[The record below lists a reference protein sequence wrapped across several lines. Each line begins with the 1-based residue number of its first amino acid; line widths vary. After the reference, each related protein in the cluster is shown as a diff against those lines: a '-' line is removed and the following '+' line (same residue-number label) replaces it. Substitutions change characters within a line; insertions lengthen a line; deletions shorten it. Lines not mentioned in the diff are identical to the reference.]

1 MREYLDLPTMPEYV
15 SIKEAAKM
23 LGVSDKRVYA
33 YIEDGR
39 LPAVRAAHVIMIPIE
54 EVKKFKPKISGRPRK
69 NTPTWRTSPEDN
81 MLLTTSLI
89 VPIRANQRERLQ
101 QKLEELKQEG
111 EHIFPGTIARY
122 LIWSKIHPGAL
133 EILLIWRST
142 TKPEEA
148 EWAEMLGQFQ
158 QALADVLD
166 WKSARYDEGQV
177 LLHT

>member
-39 LPAVRAAHVIMIPIE
+39 LPAVRAAHVIMISIE

-69 NTPTWRTSPEDN
+69 NTPAWRTSPEDN
-81 MLLTTSLI
+81 MLLTTSI
-89 VPIRANQRERLQ
+89 FVVIPANQRERLQ

-111 EHIFPGTIARY
+111 EYVFPGTVARY
-122 LIWSKIHPGAL
+122 IIWSETHPGAL

-142 TKPEEA
+142 TMPEEA
-148 EWAEMLGQFQ
+148 ERAEALVQFQ

-166 WKSARYDEGQV
+166 WERARYDEGRV

>member
-1 MREYLDLPTMPEYV
+1 MREYLDLPTIPEYV

-69 NTPTWRTSPEDN
+69 NTPAWRTSPEDN
-81 MLLTTSLI
+81 MLLTTSI
-89 VPIRANQRERLQ
+89 FVPVPTDQRERLQ
-101 QKLEELKQEG
+101 QRLEELKQEG
-111 EHIFPGTIARY
+111 EHVFPGTVSRY
-122 LIWSKIHPGAL
+122 IIWSKTHPGVL

-142 TKPEEA
+142 SLPEEA
-148 EWAEMLGQFQ
+148 DRAKALDKFQ
-158 QALADVLD
+158 RALAKVLD
-166 WKSARYDEGQV
+166 WDTAQYNNGEV
-177 LLHT
+177 LMHT

>member
-39 LPAVRAAHVIMIPIE
+39 LPAVRAAHVIMISIE

-69 NTPTWRTSPEDN
+69 NTPAWRTSPEDN
-81 MLLTTSLI
+81 LLITTSI
-89 VPIRANQRERLQ
+89 FVQIRANQQERLHRHIEDL
-101 QKLEELKQEG
+101 KEDSELT
-111 EHIFPGTIARY
+111 FPGTVARY
-122 LIWSKIHPGAL
+122 LIWSKTNPGTL

-142 TKPEEA
+142 TIPGNAAREKALEE
-148 EWAEMLGQFQ
+148 FR

-166 WKSARYDEGQV
+166 WESARYDEGQI
-177 LLHT
+177 LLH

>member
-69 NTPTWRTSPEDN
+69 NTPAWRTSPEDN
-81 MLLTTSLI
+81 MLLTTSI
-89 VPIRANQRERLQ
+89 FVPVRTDQRERLQ
-101 QKLEELKQEG
+101 QRLEELKQEG
-111 EHIFPGTIARY
+111 EHVFPGTLARY
-122 LIWSKIHPGAL
+122 IIWNKTHPGML

-142 TKPEEA
+142 TMPGEA
-148 EWAEMLGQFQ
+148 DRAEVLGRFQ
-158 QALADVLD
+158 RALADVLD
-166 WKSARYDEGQV
+166 WNTAQYDNGEV
-177 LLHT
+177 LMHT

>member
-69 NTPTWRTSPEDN
+69 NTPAWRTSPEDN
-81 MLLTTSLI
+81 VLLTTSI
-89 VPIRANQRERLQ
+89 FVPVPTDQRERLQ
-101 QKLEELKQEG
+101 QKLAEFKQEG
-111 EHIFPGTIARY
+111 KHLFPGTIARY
-122 LIWSKIHPGAL
+122 ILQSKIHPGNI
-133 EILLIWRST
+133 EVLLMWRSSLMPDEVER
-142 TKPEEA
+142 KQELEN
-148 EWAEMLGQFQ
+148 FR

-166 WKSARYDEGQV
+166 WNNARYDEGQA
-177 LLHT
+177 LFHT

>member
-69 NTPTWRTSPEDN
+69 NTPDWRTSPEDN
-81 MLLTTSLI
+81 MLL
-89 VPIRANQRERLQ
+89 
-101 QKLEELKQEG
+101 
-111 EHIFPGTIARY
+111 
-122 LIWSKIHPGAL
+122 
-133 EILLIWRST
+133 IWRST
-142 TKPEEA
+142 TMPEEA
-148 EWAEMLGQFQ
+148 DREEALERFQ
-158 QALADVLD
+158 RTLADVLD
-166 WKSARYDEGQV
+166 WKSARYNNGEV
-177 LLHT
+177 LMHT

>member
-1 MREYLDLPTMPEYV
+1 MREYLDLPNMPEYV
-15 SIKEAAKM
+15 SIKEAAKI

-69 NTPTWRTSPEDN
+69 NTPMWRTSLTDN
-81 MLLTTSLI
+81 MLLTTSI
-89 VPIRANQRERLQ
+89 FVKVRAHQQERLRQ
-101 QKLEELKQEG
+101 ALEEMKQAG

-122 LIWSKIHPGAL
+122 ILGSKAHPESV

-142 TKPEEA
+142 MMPDEAALEED
-148 EWAEMLGQFQ
+148 LDDFR

-166 WKSARYDEGQV
+166 WSSAQYDQGEV
-177 LLHT
+177 FLHT

>member
-1 MREYLDLPTMPEYV
+1 MREYLNLPNMPEYV

-69 NTPTWRTSPEDN
+69 NTPSWRTSSEDN
-81 MLLTTSLI
+81 MLLTTSI
-89 VPIRANQRERLQ
+89 FVSVQAGQREELQ
-101 QKLEELKQEG
+101 QRLGELREDG
-111 EHIFPGTIARY
+111 EYIFPGTVARY
-122 LIWSKIHPGAL
+122 LIWSKTYPGDL
-133 EILLIWRST
+133 EILLVWRST
-142 TKPEEA
+142 VMPDEA
-148 EWAEMLGQFQ
+148 TREQELSDFRHV
-158 QALADVLD
+158 LADVID
-166 WKSARYDEGQV
+166 WSSARYEDGEV

>member
-1 MREYLDLPTMPEYV
+1 MREYLDLPNMPEYV

-69 NTPTWRTSPEDN
+69 NTPDWRTSPEDN
-81 MLLTTSLI
+81 MLLTTSI
-89 VPIRANQRERLQ
+89 FVPVRTDQRQRLQ
-101 QKLEELKQEG
+101 QRLEELKQEG
-111 EHIFPGTIARY
+111 EHVFPGTVARY
-122 LIWSKIHPGAL
+122 IIWDKTNPGML
-133 EILLIWRST
+133 EIMLIWRST
-142 TKPEEA
+142 TMPGESDRAEA
-148 EWAEMLGQFQ
+148 LDQFQ

-166 WKSARYDEGQV
+166 WKSARYDEGQIF
-177 LLHT
+177 LHT

>member
-69 NTPTWRTSPEDN
+69 NTPDWRTSPEDN
-81 MLLTTSLI
+81 MLLTTSI
-89 VPIRANQRERLQ
+89 FVPVQADQREKLQ
-101 QKLEELKQEG
+101 QRLEELKQEG
-111 EHIFPGTIARY
+111 ELVFPGTVARY
-122 LIWSKIHPGAL
+122 IIWSKTHPGAL

-142 TKPEEA
+142 TMPEEA
-148 EWAEMLGQFQ
+148 DRDESLERFQ
-158 QALADVLD
+158 QMLADLLD
-166 WKSARYDEGQV
+166 WKSARYDEGQI